1 MKSGNSAVFT
11 HIFQFIA
18 EGDTFTPNSTRYIVT
33 ERAQRM
39 WDDCP
44 VSITHWPAALR
55 PFHSPCGMW
64 NFYLWKTW
72 PRNFLHNWLWTAVE
86 K

>member
-1 MKSGNSAVFT
+1 MSEESEEWRVKSGNSAVFT

-39 WDDCP
+39 WDDCQC
-44 VSITHWPAALR
+44 A
-55 PFHSPCGMW
+55 
-64 NFYLWKTW
+64 
-72 PRNFLHNWLWTAVE
+72 
-86 K
+86 

>member
-33 ERAQRM
+33 ERAKG
-39 WDDCP
+39 CGTIA
-44 VSITHWPAALR
+44 SAHNELSAATR
-55 PFHSPCGMW
+55 RKKRGWKSPQKCDIICC
-64 NFYLWKTW
+64 NASYVILK
-72 PRNFLHNWLWTAVE
+72 E
-86 K
+86 SQKE